1 MTPAMSFAIGLF
13 IILAGC
19 ALIAA
24 AEQFFLPE
32 DTED

>member
-1 MTPAMSFAIGLF
+1 MAFAIGLF